1 MLSLLPL
8 TTLLLHIASVAATPV
23 PAPADA
29 DKPCE
34 SCGWEGSFTYE
45 SERTS
50 RFAHSVSSNYA
61 NSHVMPGAVQHNGP
75 GAGSPSGTEN
85 PHVKPSAYTTFSKV
99 SATSA
104 SGSQSTSTGSSNSST
119 PDVQGQNNGS
129 SGNSSDDGGLV
140 NPFANPNKTIRA
152 TMSVNGKDVTV
163 HGVSAMGTDAYLGIP
178 FAAPRTCP
186 SPTPTFLSSIRCVRY
201 IRRPRAPCTRTSTGP

>member
-8 TTLLLHIASVAATPV
+8 TTLLLYVASIAATPV

-34 SCGWEGSFTYE
+34 SCGWEGSYTYK

-50 RFAHSVSSNYA
+50 RFRHSVSSNYA

-85 PHVKPSAYTTFSKV
+85 PHIMPSAYSTFSKV
-99 SATSA
+99 SSTSA
-104 SGSQSTSTGSSNSST
+104 SSSQSTSTGSSNGSA

-140 NPFANPNKTIRA
+140 NPFAHPNKTIKA
-152 TMSVNGKDVTV
+152 TMTVDGKDVTV

-186 SPTPTFLSSIRCVRY
+186 FSFLPTLLRFRSLH
-201 IRRPRAPCTRTSTGP
+201 RPRAPVSFWTSTGS